1 LLGRV
6 VEKLWEGK
14 GWKGWRGEG
23 KGCRAGEWLRQVEVK
38 GERESSRVGSP
49 RTSLIETLLMNEQA
63 DGMHEGSVDSV
74 IMKSRIAR

>member
-1 LLGRV
+1 
-6 VEKLWEGK
+6 
-14 GWKGWRGEG
+14 
-23 KGCRAGEWLRQVEVK
+23 VEVK